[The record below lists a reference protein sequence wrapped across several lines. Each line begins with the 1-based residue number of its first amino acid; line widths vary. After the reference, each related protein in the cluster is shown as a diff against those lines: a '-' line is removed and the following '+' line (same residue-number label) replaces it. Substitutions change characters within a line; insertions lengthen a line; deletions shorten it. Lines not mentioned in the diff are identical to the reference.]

1 MQLYNLIKQSRLF
14 FTLVL
19 AGAMYALSGAQQP
32 NADKPRDPNSQTP
45 TKDQAQNASDS
56 QQAYNVM
63 QAGVGPC
70 TLDLTVTDSEGKPVF
85 SAIISVH
92 MDYGFMGLHKLDLSV
107 YTNHE
112 GKAKFTGLPDR
123 VHKGPLEF
131 RAKKDNAA
139 GVAVYDPAIEC
150 SAKHDIVLQ
159 KPKS

>member
-1 MQLYNLIKQSRLF
+1 MHFYNPIKQNRLF
-14 FTLVL
+14 LTPLLV
-19 AGAMYALSGAQQP
+19 AAMCALLSAQQP
-32 NADKPRDPNSQTP
+32 NADKPREPNSQTP
-45 TKDQAQNASDS
+45 TKDQARNAADS
-56 QQAYNVM
+56 QQDYNVM
-63 QAGVGPC
+63 QAGAGPC

-92 MDYGFMGLHKLDLSV
+92 MAYGLMGLHKLDLSV

-131 RAKKDNAA
+131 RAKKDNSA
-139 GVAVYDPAIEC
+139 GVAVFDPAIEC

>member
-1 MQLYNLIKQSRLF
+1 MPL
-14 FTLVL
+14 LV
-19 AGAMYALSGAQQP
+19 AAMCALLGAQQP
-32 NADKPRDPNSQTP
+32 NADKPQETKPRTQ
-45 TKDQAQNASDS
+45 TKDQAQNAPDS
-56 QQAYNVM
+56 QQDYNVM
-63 QAGVGPC
+63 QAGAGPC
-70 TLDLTVTDSEGKPVF
+70 TLDITVSDSEGKPVF

-112 GKAKFTGLPDR
+112 GKAKFTGLPER

-139 GVAVYDPAIEC
+139 GVAVYDPSIEC